1 MLTPIK
7 MLTIMRMRG
16 VLVLVM
22 TMMML
27 KKCAHTDQHAADK
40 DEGVEGGDGED
51 GNDGG
56 DGDCDGGDGDSGDGD
71 GGDAPVSSPP
81 PRHLSRQPVRGEA
94 RQGGAA

>member
-40 DEGVEGGDGED
+40 DEDVDGGDGE
-51 GNDGG
+51 GG
-56 DGDCDGGDGDSGDGD
+56 DSEGGNGVAGDGD
-71 GGDAPVSSPP
+71 GGDCGDTPVSSPP
-81 PRHLSRQPVRGEA
+81 PCHLSRQPV
-94 RQGGAA
+94 